1 MTLLKKASRSLLWN
15 SAGKALEYC
24 LLYVLS
30 ILVARGL
37 GLYQNGVYATLI
49 SVVQVLLV
57 LSSVGL
63 ETALNKTI
71 PQVEG
76 PGAPSR
82 IRFLLLRAVALRVT
96 VFLLAIVLLLLAI
109 RLFHLYS
116 VESLT
121 EYLVLLFVYAGIR
134 SLTTLVTTS
143 ITALFRTDIVSIVGV
158 GMRVIEVA
166 VILSLGG
173 ISIPVLLTLFAATG
187 ALQMVISLSLLRRSL
202 IGDLA
207 PHALRPFF
215 TFGAV
220 YWINSVVDYFLGRH
234 GDVLLLAGL
243 TSDPSQAS
251 MYDVAFSLTQLA
263 ALALTLGFGGVT
275 FATFSELALGPDA
288 AFDRFYG
295 FLLRLISFLTLP
307 LYAFLFFNAKPI
319 IAFLYSP
326 AFAGSATLVQGM
338 VLFKIASRLF
348 GGGENT
354 EYLLARGRVGW
365 VSSAG
370 AAAALTNVG
379 LDVILIPVYGAFG
392 AVLGSGC
399 ANLLVNAATRMLVLR
414 SSTIPLQFVSW
425 AKLTIA
431 ALVVSGAVS
440 TLLVAENPVSLFGRA
455 CMFTIGIV
463 ISTALLKPFDA
474 VDVTLLEEVSP
485 ALARRFTIFATRK
498 RRAEGFAP

>member
-15 SAGKALEYC
+15 SAGRALEYF
-24 LLYVLS
+24 LLYVIS

-37 GLYQNGVYATLI
+37 GLYQNGVYATLV

-57 LSSVGL
+57 LSSMGL

-82 IRFLLLRAVALRVT
+82 IRFLLLRAVVMRVG
-96 VFLLAIVLLLLAI
+96 VFLLATALLLFVI
-109 RLFHLYS
+109 QVFRLHS
-116 VESLT
+116 AESLA

-166 VILSLGG
+166 AVLFLGEL
-173 ISIPVLLTLFAATG
+173 SIPALLTLFAATG
-187 ALQMVISLSLLRRSL
+187 ALQIVISLSLLRRSL

-207 PHALRPFF
+207 PHTLRPFF
-215 TFGAV
+215 AFGAV

-275 FATFSELALGPDA
+275 FATFSQLALGPDA
-288 AFDRFYG
+288 PFDRFYG

-307 LYAFLFFNAKPI
+307 LYAFFFFNVKPI
-319 IAFLYSP
+319 VSLLYSP

-370 AAAALTNVG
+370 VAAALTNVG
-379 LDVILIPVYGAFG
+379 LDVILIPIYGGIG

-399 ANLLVNAATRMLVLR
+399 ANLLVNAVIRMLVLR
-414 SSTIPLQFVSW
+414 TSAIPLQFISW
-425 AKLTIA
+425 SKLTIA
-431 ALVVSGAVS
+431 SLLISGAVS
-440 TLLVAENPVSLFGRA
+440 VLLLPENPVSVLARM
-455 CMFTIGIV
+455 CIFTIGIV
-463 ISTALLKPFDA
+463 VLSVVLKPFTAD
-474 VDVTLLEEVSP
+474 DVSLLREVSP
-485 ALARRFTIFATRK
+485 ALARRFKIFAARQSP
-498 RRAEGFAP
+498 AEGTLS